1 MRKTAVVLTAV
12 IGSALIAGC
21 QADFPSQDT
30 DGYVK
35 EIVNDVK
42 EQAVQELKKAFASEV
57 SDFFASD
64 DLSVTLGMTGE
75 EKEQLEA
82 ALHKATVSCYSIEGA
97 YPPSLEYLIEN
108 YGIQINTKRF
118 TVKYEYCASNMMPD
132 ITVLEYPYEN
142 SH

>member
-57 SDFFASD
+57 SDFLASD

-75 EKEQLEA
+75 EKEQLEKSIREYIDA
-82 ALHKATVSCYSIEGA
+82 YSKDEQKLGEA
-97 YPPSLEYLIEN
+97 KEEVEKLFEN
-108 YGIQINTKRF
+108 ADGLTAEELQNK
-118 TVKYEYCASNMMPD
+118 VKK
-132 ITVLEYPYEN
+132 ILQ
-142 SH
+142 

>member
-1 MRKTAVVLTAV
+1 MRKIAVVLAAV
-12 IGSALIAGC
+12 IGSVCIAGC
-21 QADFPSQDT
+21 QADFTPQDT

-75 EKEQLEA
+75 EKEQLENSIREYIDA
-82 ALHKATVSCYSIEGA
+82 YSMDEQKLGEA
-97 YPPSLEYLIEN
+97 KEEVEKLFEN
-108 YGIQINTKRF
+108 ADGLTAEELQNK
-118 TVKYEYCASNMMPD
+118 VKK
-132 ITVLEYPYEN
+132 IFQ
-142 SH
+142 

>member
-1 MRKTAVVLTAV
+1 MRKIAVVLTAV

-75 EKEQLEA
+75 EKEQLEKSIREYIDA
-82 ALHKATVSCYSIEGA
+82 YSMDEQKLGEA
-97 YPPSLEYLIEN
+97 KEEVEKLFEN
-108 YGIQINTKRF
+108 ADGLTAEEFQNKIKKIFQ
-118 TVKYEYCASNMMPD
+118 
-132 ITVLEYPYEN
+132 
-142 SH
+142 

>member
-1 MRKTAVVLTAV
+1 MSPVVTAVIVVAAVVLTAV

-21 QADFPSQDT
+21 QTDFTPQDT

-57 SDFFASD
+57 SDFLASD

-75 EKEQLEA
+75 EKEQLENSIREYIDA
-82 ALHKATVSCYSIEGA
+82 YSMDEQKLGEA
-97 YPPSLEYLIEN
+97 KEEVEKLFEN
-108 YGIQINTKRF
+108 ADGLTAEELQNK
-118 TVKYEYCASNMMPD
+118 VKK
-132 ITVLEYPYEN
+132 IFQ
-142 SH
+142 

>member
-1 MRKTAVVLTAV
+1 MRKIAVVLTAV

-75 EKEQLEA
+75 EKEQLEKSIREYIDA
-82 ALHKATVSCYSIEGA
+82 YSMDEQKLGEA
-97 YPPSLEYLIEN
+97 KEEVEKLFENTDGLTAEELENKIKK
-108 YGIQINTKRF
+108 IFQ
-118 TVKYEYCASNMMPD
+118 
-132 ITVLEYPYEN
+132 
-142 SH
+142 

>member
-75 EKEQLEA
+75 EKEQLEKSIREYIDA
-82 ALHKATVSCYSIEGA
+82 YSKDEQKLGEA
-97 YPPSLEYLIEN
+97 KEEVEKLFEN
-108 YGIQINTKRF
+108 ADGLTAEELQNK
-118 TVKYEYCASNMMPD
+118 VKK
-132 ITVLEYPYEN
+132 IFQ
-142 SH
+142 

>member
-1 MRKTAVVLTAV
+1 MRKIAVVLTTV

-75 EKEQLEA
+75 EKEQLEKSIREYIDA
-82 ALHKATVSCYSIEGA
+82 YSMDEQKLGEAKEEVEI
-97 YPPSLEYLIEN
+97 LFEN
-108 YGIQINTKRF
+108 ADGLTAEELQNKIKKIFQ
-118 TVKYEYCASNMMPD
+118 
-132 ITVLEYPYEN
+132 
-142 SH
+142 

>member
-21 QADFPSQDT
+21 QTDFPSQDT

-57 SDFFASD
+57 SDFLASD

-75 EKEQLEA
+75 EKEQLEKSIREYIDA
-82 ALHKATVSCYSIEGA
+82 YSKDEQKLGEA
-97 YPPSLEYLIEN
+97 KEEVEKLFEN
-108 YGIQINTKRF
+108 ADGLTAEELQNK
-118 TVKYEYCASNMMPD
+118 VKK
-132 ITVLEYPYEN
+132 IFQ
-142 SH
+142 

>member
-75 EKEQLEA
+75 EKAQLEKSIREYIDA
-82 ALHKATVSCYSIEGA
+82 YSKDEQKLGEA
-97 YPPSLEYLIEN
+97 KEEVEKLFEN
-108 YGIQINTKRF
+108 AHGLTAEEIQNK
-118 TVKYEYCASNMMPD
+118 VKK
-132 ITVLEYPYEN
+132 IFK
-142 SH
+142 

>member
-21 QADFPSQDT
+21 QTDFPSQDT

-57 SDFFASD
+57 SDFSARD

-75 EKEQLEA
+75 EKEQLEKSIREYIDA
-82 ALHKATVSCYSIEGA
+82 YSKDEQKLGEA
-97 YPPSLEYLIEN
+97 KEEVEKLFEN
-108 YGIQINTKRF
+108 ADGLTAEELQNK
-118 TVKYEYCASNMMPD
+118 VKK
-132 ITVLEYPYEN
+132 IFQ
-142 SH
+142 

>member
-42 EQAVQELKKAFASEV
+42 EQAVHELKKAFASEV

-75 EKEQLEA
+75 EKEQLENSIREYIDA
-82 ALHKATVSCYSIEGA
+82 YSMDEQKLGEA
-97 YPPSLEYLIEN
+97 KEEVEKLFEN
-108 YGIQINTKRF
+108 ADGLTAEELQNK
-118 TVKYEYCASNMMPD
+118 VKK
-132 ITVLEYPYEN
+132 IFQ
-142 SH
+142 

>member
-1 MRKTAVVLTAV
+1 MRKIAVVLTAV

-75 EKEQLEA
+75 EKEQLEKSIREYIDA
-82 ALHKATVSCYSIEGA
+82 YSMDEQKLGEA
-97 YPPSLEYLIEN
+97 KEEVEKLFEN
-108 YGIQINTKRF
+108 ADGLTAEELQNKIKKIFQK
-118 TVKYEYCASNMMPD
+118 
-132 ITVLEYPYEN
+132 L
-142 SH
+142 

>member
-57 SDFFASD
+57 SDFLASD

-75 EKEQLEA
+75 EKEQLEKSIREYIDA
-82 ALHKATVSCYSIEGA
+82 YSKDEQKLGEA
-97 YPPSLEYLIEN
+97 KEEVEKLFEN
-108 YGIQINTKRF
+108 ADGLTAEELQNK
-118 TVKYEYCASNMMPD
+118 VKK
-132 ITVLEYPYEN
+132 IFQ
-142 SH
+142 

>member
-1 MRKTAVVLTAV
+1 MRKIAVVLTAV

-75 EKEQLEA
+75 EKEQLEKSIREYIDA
-82 ALHKATVSCYSIEGA
+82 YSMDEQKLGEA
-97 YPPSLEYLIEN
+97 KEEVEKLFENADGLTAEELENKIKK
-108 YGIQINTKRF
+108 IFQ
-118 TVKYEYCASNMMPD
+118 
-132 ITVLEYPYEN
+132 
-142 SH
+142 

>member
-1 MRKTAVVLTAV
+1 M

-75 EKEQLEA
+75 EKEQLEKSIREYIDA
-82 ALHKATVSCYSIEGA
+82 YSKDEQKLGEA
-97 YPPSLEYLIEN
+97 KEEVEKLFEN
-108 YGIQINTKRF
+108 ADGLTAEELQNK
-118 TVKYEYCASNMMPD
+118 VKK
-132 ITVLEYPYEN
+132 IFQ
-142 SH
+142 

>member
-1 MRKTAVVLTAV
+1 MRKIAVVLTAV

-75 EKEQLEA
+75 EKEQLEKSIREYIDA
-82 ALHKATVSCYSIEGA
+82 YSMDEQKLGEA
-97 YPPSLEYLIEN
+97 KEEVEKLFEN
-108 YGIQINTKRF
+108 ADGLTAEELQNKIKKIFQ
-118 TVKYEYCASNMMPD
+118 
-132 ITVLEYPYEN
+132 
-142 SH
+142 

>member
-21 QADFPSQDT
+21 QTDFPSQDT

-75 EKEQLEA
+75 EKEQLEKSIREYIDA
-82 ALHKATVSCYSIEGA
+82 YSKDEQKLGEA
-97 YPPSLEYLIEN
+97 KEEVEKLFEN
-108 YGIQINTKRF
+108 ADGLTAEELQNK
-118 TVKYEYCASNMMPD
+118 VKK
-132 ITVLEYPYEN
+132 IFQ
-142 SH
+142 

>member
-75 EKEQLEA
+75 EKEQLENSIREYIDA
-82 ALHKATVSCYSIEGA
+82 YSMDEQKLGEA
-97 YPPSLEYLIEN
+97 KEEVEKLFEN
-108 YGIQINTKRF
+108 ADGLTAEELQNK
-118 TVKYEYCASNMMPD
+118 VKK
-132 ITVLEYPYEN
+132 IFQ
-142 SH
+142 

>member
-1 MRKTAVVLTAV
+1 MRKIAVVLTAV

-75 EKEQLEA
+75 EKEQLEKSIREYIDA
-82 ALHKATVSCYSIEGA
+82 YSMDEQKLGEAKEEVEI
-97 YPPSLEYLIEN
+97 LFEN
-108 YGIQINTKRF
+108 ADGLTAEELQNKIKKIFQ
-118 TVKYEYCASNMMPD
+118 
-132 ITVLEYPYEN
+132 
-142 SH
+142 